1 MTTWSATS
9 RLLALRLAL
18 FGAVAAGGCLPQLN
32 DPDRGP
38 LTSTFAVSDYFTPSG
53 FMGDGAL
60 EGFLT
65 LDAAGPNDPG
75 CLQPRPA
82 GARGNCYAF
91 TYYADPNG
99 GNFWAGVYW
108 VFPANSWGSRPGYAI
123 NSTNF
128 KQLSFYAAVD
138 SPTPDTKGGGIFSFF
153 NGIAGGINGDNF
165 YGAAE
170 HNDVI
175 DAEGS
180 YQIGSKI
187 GPEMKQYHID
197 LTNQSPAT
205 ELVGAFAWSV
215 DFPNDSCTCSLAG
228 HTAVDCKSATGTL
241 TCPMPM
247 KIYLD
252 DIVWDT
258 NPIPTA
264 DAGTP

>member
-1 MTTWSATS
+1 MTTWSATH

-53 FMGDGAL
+53 FMGDGAI
-60 EGFLT
+60 EGYLT
-65 LDAAGPNDPG
+65 LDAAAPNDPG
-75 CLQPRPA
+75 CLQPRPV

-91 TYYADPNG
+91 TYYANPNAQKA
-99 GNFWAGVYW
+99 WAGVYW

-123 NSTNF
+123 DSTKF

-138 SPTPDTKGGGIFSFF
+138 SPTPTTNSGGIFSFF
-153 NGIAGGINGDNF
+153 NGIAGGINDGVM
-165 YGAAE
+165 G
-170 HNDVI
+170 HHKDVI
-175 DAEGS
+175 DTEGNF
-180 YQIGSKI
+180 QFGTDI
-187 GPEMKQYHID
+187 GPQMKQFHVD
-197 LTNQSPAT
+197 LSNQSAAT
-205 ELVGAFAWSV
+205 ELIGAFAWSV
-215 DFPNDSCTCSLAG
+215 DFPSDSCSCSLAS
-228 HTAVDCKSATGTL
+228 HSAVDCKASGGTL
-241 TCPMPM
+241 TCPTPL